1 MSLDKIGELGII
13 EKLRHI
19 AKGRSKKI
27 KIGIGDDCAVIGNSE
42 LDTLVTTDTL
52 IENVHFNLS
61 YFPPVALGEK
71 AIAVNLSDIAAM
83 GGVPLYILISLGIP
97 ASTQVEFVEELYVG
111 FENMAKKYNCSI
123 IGGDTVKS
131 ESALMISV
139 TIIGEAKKNASL
151 SRAGAK
157 NKDKIFITGVLGDS
171 AAALDLLEKSGTTKN
186 EIIERHL
193 SPTPRLEEGQ
203 RLAGDI
209 GASAM
214 IDLSDGL
221 VSDLQR
227 ICDESQCGARIY
239 LDKIP
244 LSKCLREWG
253 KLSKKNVL
261 DYALYGGEDYEL
273 LFTID
278 ENRIQSLEKI
288 WQNMKTPITCI
299 GEIDK
304 KRKGIA
310 LVYEDGKEEPPA
322 KGGYDHFLLSEGK
335 K

>member
-1 MSLDKIGELGII
+1 MGEFGII

-42 LDTLVTTDTL
+42 LDTLATTDTL
-52 IENVHFNLS
+52 IENVHFNLR
-61 YFPPVALGEK
+61 YFCPKTLGEK
-71 AIAVNLSDIAAM
+71 AVAVNLSDIAAM

-97 ASTQVEFVEELYVG
+97 APTQVEFVEELYEG

-123 IGGDTVKS
+123 IGGDIVKS
-131 ESALMISV
+131 NSALMISI
-139 TIIGEAKKNASL
+139 TIIGEIKKNAFL

-171 AAALDLLEKSGTTKN
+171 AAALDLLNEARPTKN
-186 EIIERHL
+186 KIIEKHL

-203 RLAGDI
+203 RLAGEI
-209 GASAM
+209 GVSAM

-221 VSDLQR
+221 ISDLQR
-227 ICDESQCGARIY
+227 ICDESQCGARVY

-244 LSKCLREWG
+244 ISIRLRELG
-253 KLSKKNVL
+253 KLSNKNVL

-273 LFTID
+273 LFTIN
-278 ENRIQSLEKI
+278 ENRSNNIQKK
-288 WQNMKTPITCI
+288 WQNMKTPITYI
-299 GEIDK
+299 GEIEK
-304 KRKGIA
+304 KRNGIT
-310 LVYEDGKEEPPA
+310 LVHRDGKEEPLA
-322 KGGYDHFLLSEGK
+322 KSGYDHFLNSADIK
-335 K
+335 IN